1 VKGILSI
8 VFIALCPSASNAIL
22 GAAGGNKEVAKA
34 MRDKTAALFD
44 IKSEGR
50 PAFRLR
56 VRFRA
61 FGMRS
66 GDVEGTYLLEWVG
79 PDRFRAEIT
88 LANFHEIQV
97 VAGGKLWRSR
107 SLPFLP
113 LPAMQIAY
121 FMNVSNRIRPNSKDR
136 LGKISQTQLN
146 GSPVRCLPVRGDGVA
161 MEWEYCEDAATG
173 LPARLKLHDVDG
185 WTEYGEFVAFGG
197 KFFPRV
203 FRLVSENT
211 TQLEG
216 HVELLE
222 EMNSPPADLFTPPP
236 GAEAEPSC
244 REVAAPQ
251 MITPLD
257 FQELGLGLGST
268 HFSVYGVVGKDGVLH
283 HAALLEVPKGI
294 PEKKLLDAISRM
306 RFRPATC
313 KGVPIEKESIFRFGF
328 SVMPPR

>member
-1 VKGILSI
+1 MKSILSI
-8 VFIALCPSASNAIL
+8 VFIALCASGSNATL
-22 GAAGGNKEVAKA
+22 GAARGNKEVAKA
-34 MRDKTAALFD
+34 MRDKTAGLFD
-44 IKSEGR
+44 ITSQGR
-50 PAFRLR
+50 PAFRLH

-66 GDVEGTYLLEWVG
+66 GDADGTYLLERVD
-79 PDRFRAEIT
+79 PDRFREEIT
-88 LANFHEIQV
+88 IANFHQIRV
-97 VAGGKLWRSR
+97 VAGGKQWRSR
-107 SLPFLP
+107 SLPFPP
-113 LPAMQIAY
+113 LPALQITY
-121 FMNVSNRIRPNSKDR
+121 FMNVSGRIRPNSKDR
-136 LGKISQTQLN
+136 LGKISETQLN
-146 GSPVRCLPVRGDGVA
+146 GSPIRCLPVRGDGVA
-161 MEWEYCEDAATG
+161 MEGEYCEDAVTG

-203 FRLVSENT
+203 FRLVSENI

-222 EMNSPPADLFTPPP
+222 EMNSPPDDLFTPPP

-244 REVAAPQ
+244 REIAAPQ
-251 MITPLD
+251 MIKPLD
-257 FQELGLGLGST
+257 FQKLGLGLAST
-268 HFSVYGVVGKDGVLH
+268 RFSFYGVVGKDGVLH
-283 HAALLEVPKGI
+283 HTALLEVPKGI